1 MLEDKNENTTFTLF
15 FNRKE
20 FFYFQK
26 RKQKEI
32 AMSKFHAFTLIE
44 SWFCMEKTKKGNAWA
59 LIPLLVFVGL
69 FLGVGIGTGDFSTMP
84 LNVAILVA
92 SIVALILNRKETF
105 HKKVEVFTK
114 GAGHSN
120 IILMMLIFILAGA
133 FSQTTEDMGGVQS
146 TVNLGLSLI
155 PENLIIVGLFIIC
168 MFVSLSMGTSVGT
181 VAAIAPVGFGL
192 SQATDVSAAITMA
205 TVVGGAMFGDNLSMI
220 SDTTIAAVR
229 TQKTKMSDK
238 FKVNIKIVLPGAI
251 FTIIALWFL
260 TNGAQIDATKSYDY
274 NIIKVL
280 PYLMVL
286 ILALIGI
293 NVIIVLIGGIALSAI
308 IGLIDGSFGWTGLLG
323 SISKGI
329 IGMEDIA
336 MIALLI
342 GGLVALIQHNGGITW
357 LLHFVRNRV
366 KSKRGAELGIAGLV
380 SAADISTANNTIS
393 ILMAGPLAKEISE
406 EYDVDPRKSAS
417 ILDMFASC
425 FQGLLP
431 YSPQLIAAAG
441 VASISPFELLPYS
454 IYPMILGVCGLI
466 AIFFNLPR
474 LNKK

>member
-1 MLEDKNENTTFTLF
+1 MVEKLMFCLNLK
-15 FNRKE
+15 
-20 FFYFQK
+20 
-26 RKQKEI
+26 
-32 AMSKFHAFTLIE
+32 E
-44 SWFCMEKTKKGNAWA
+44 SWFCMEETKKGNAWA
-59 LIPLLVFVGL
+59 LIPLIIFVGM
-69 FLGVGIGTGDFSTMP
+69 FLGVGIITGDFTTMP

-92 SIVALILNRKETF
+92 TIVGLVLNRKESF
-105 HKKVEVFTK
+105 QKKVEIFTK

-120 IILMMLIFILAGA
+120 IILMMLIFLLAGA
-133 FSQTTEDMGGVQS
+133 FSQTTEDMGGVKS

-155 PENLIIVGLFIIC
+155 PENLIIVGLFVIC

-251 FTIIALWFL
+251 FTVIVLWFL
-260 TNGAQIDATKSYDY
+260 TNGAQIDASKSYDY
-274 NIIKVL
+274 DLIKVV
-280 PYLMVL
+280 PYLFVL
-286 ILALIGI
+286 ILALFGV
-293 NVIIVLIGGIALSAI
+293 NVIIVLIGGIILSAI
-308 IGLIDGSFGWTGLLG
+308 IGLFYGTFDWIGLLS

-336 MIALLI
+336 IIALLI

-357 LLHFVRNRV
+357 LLNFVRNRV

-380 SAADISTANNTIS
+380 SVADISTANNTIS
-393 ILMAGPLAKEISE
+393 ILMAGSLAKDISD
-406 EYDVDPRKSAS
+406 EYGVDPRKSAS
-417 ILDMFASC
+417 ILDIFASC

-441 VASISPFELLPYS
+441 VASISPFELVPYA
-454 IYPMILGVCGLI
+454 IYPMILGICGLI
-466 AIFFNLPR
+466 AIAFRLPR
-474 LNKK
+474 LDKK

>member
-1 MLEDKNENTTFTLF
+1 MVEKLMFCLNLK
-15 FNRKE
+15 
-20 FFYFQK
+20 
-26 RKQKEI
+26 
-32 AMSKFHAFTLIE
+32 E
-44 SWFCMEKTKKGNAWA
+44 SWFCMEETKKGNAWA
-59 LIPLLVFVGL
+59 LIPLIIFVGM
-69 FLGVGIGTGDFSTMP
+69 FLGVGIITGDFTTMP

-92 SIVALILNRKETF
+92 TIVGLVLNRKESF
-105 HKKVEVFTK
+105 QKKVEIFTK

-120 IILMMLIFILAGA
+120 IILMMLIFLLAGA
-133 FSQTTEDMGGVQS
+133 FSQTTEDMGGVKS

-155 PENLIIVGLFIIC
+155 PENLIIVGLFVIC

-251 FTIIALWFL
+251 ITVIVLWFL
-260 TNGAQIDATKSYDY
+260 TNGAQIDASKSYDY
-274 NIIKVL
+274 DLIKVV
-280 PYLMVL
+280 PYLFVL
-286 ILALIGI
+286 ILALFGV
-293 NVIIVLIGGIALSAI
+293 NVIIVLIGGIILSAI
-308 IGLIDGSFGWTGLLG
+308 IGLFYGTFDWIGLLS

-336 MIALLI
+336 IIALLI

-357 LLHFVRNRV
+357 LLNFVRNRV

-380 SAADISTANNTIS
+380 SVADISTANNTIS
-393 ILMAGPLAKEISE
+393 ILMAGPLAKDISD
-406 EYDVDPRKSAS
+406 EYGVDPRKSAS

-441 VASISPFELLPYS
+441 VASISPFELVPYA
-454 IYPMILGVCGLI
+454 IYPMILGICGLI
-466 AIFFNLPR
+466 AIAFRLPR
-474 LNKK
+474 LDKK

>member
-1 MLEDKNENTTFTLF
+1 MVEKLMFCLNLK
-15 FNRKE
+15 
-20 FFYFQK
+20 
-26 RKQKEI
+26 
-32 AMSKFHAFTLIE
+32 E
-44 SWFCMEKTKKGNAWA
+44 SWFCMEETKKGNAWA
-59 LIPLLVFVGL
+59 LIPLIIFVGM
-69 FLGVGIGTGDFSTMP
+69 FLGVGIITGDFTTMP

-92 SIVALILNRKETF
+92 TIVGLVLNRKESF
-105 HKKVEVFTK
+105 QKKVEIFTK

-120 IILMMLIFILAGA
+120 IILMMLIFLLAGA
-133 FSQTTEDMGGVQS
+133 FSQTTEDMGGVKS

-155 PENLIIVGLFIIC
+155 PENLIIVGLFVIC

-192 SQATDVSAAITMA
+192 SQQADVSAAITMA

-229 TQKTKMSDK
+229 TQKTKMRDK

-251 FTIIALWFL
+251 FTVIVLWFL
-260 TNGAQIDATKSYDY
+260 TNGAQIDASKSYDY
-274 NIIKVL
+274 DLIKVV
-280 PYLMVL
+280 PYLFVL
-286 ILALIGI
+286 ILALFGV
-293 NVIIVLIGGIALSAI
+293 NVIIVLIGGIILSAI
-308 IGLIDGSFGWTGLLG
+308 IGLFYGTFDWIGLLS

-336 MIALLI
+336 IIALLI

-357 LLHFVRNRV
+357 LLNFVRNRV

-380 SAADISTANNTIS
+380 SVADISTANNTIS
-393 ILMAGPLAKEISE
+393 ILMAGPLAKDISD
-406 EYDVDPRKSAS
+406 EYGVDPRKSAS

-441 VASISPFELLPYS
+441 VASISPFELVPYA
-454 IYPMILGVCGLI
+454 IYPMILGICGLI
-466 AIFFNLPR
+466 AIAFRLPR
-474 LNKK
+474 LDKK

>member
-1 MLEDKNENTTFTLF
+1 MVENLMFCL
-15 FNRKE
+15 NLK
-20 FFYFQK
+20 
-26 RKQKEI
+26 
-32 AMSKFHAFTLIE
+32 E
-44 SWFCMEKTKKGNAWA
+44 SWFCMEETKKGNAWA
-59 LIPLLVFVGL
+59 LIPLIIFVGM
-69 FLGVGIGTGDFSTMP
+69 FLGVGIITGDFTTMP

-92 SIVALILNRKETF
+92 TIVGLVLNRKESF
-105 HKKVEVFTK
+105 QKKVEIFTK

-120 IILMMLIFILAGA
+120 IILMMLIFLLAGA
-133 FSQTTEDMGGVQS
+133 FSQTTEDMGGVKS

-155 PENLIIVGLFIIC
+155 PENLIIVGLFVIC

-251 FTIIALWFL
+251 ITVIVLWFL
-260 TNGAQIDATKSYDY
+260 TNGAQIDASKSYDY
-274 NIIKVL
+274 DLIKVV
-280 PYLMVL
+280 PYLFVL
-286 ILALIGI
+286 ILALFGV
-293 NVIIVLIGGIALSAI
+293 NVIIVLIGGIILSAI
-308 IGLIDGSFGWTGLLG
+308 IGLFYGTFDWIGLLN

-336 MIALLI
+336 IIALLI

-357 LLHFVRNRV
+357 LLNFVRNRV

-380 SAADISTANNTIS
+380 SVADISTANNTIS
-393 ILMAGPLAKEISE
+393 ILMAGSLAKDISD
-406 EYDVDPRKSAS
+406 EYGVDPRKSAS

-441 VASISPFELLPYS
+441 VASISPFELVPYA
-454 IYPMILGVCGLI
+454 IYPMILGICGLI
-466 AIFFNLPR
+466 AIAFRLPR
-474 LNKK
+474 LDKK

>member
-1 MLEDKNENTTFTLF
+1 MVEKLMFCLNLK
-15 FNRKE
+15 
-20 FFYFQK
+20 
-26 RKQKEI
+26 
-32 AMSKFHAFTLIE
+32 E
-44 SWFCMEKTKKGNAWA
+44 SWFCMEETKKGNAWA
-59 LIPLLVFVGL
+59 LIPLIIFVGM
-69 FLGVGIGTGDFSTMP
+69 FLGVGIITGNFTTMP

-92 SIVALILNRKETF
+92 TIVGLVLNRKESF
-105 HKKVEVFTK
+105 QKKVEIFTK

-120 IILMMLIFILAGA
+120 IILMMLIFLLAGA
-133 FSQTTEDMGGVQS
+133 FSQTTEDMGGVKS

-155 PENLIIVGLFIIC
+155 PENLIIVGLFVIC

-192 SQATDVSAAITMA
+192 SQQADVSAAITMA

-251 FTIIALWFL
+251 FTVIVLWFL
-260 TNGAQIDATKSYDY
+260 TNGAQIDASKSYDY
-274 NIIKVL
+274 DLIKVV
-280 PYLMVL
+280 PYLFVL
-286 ILALIGI
+286 ILALFGV
-293 NVIIVLIGGIALSAI
+293 NVIIVLIGGIILSAI
-308 IGLIDGSFGWTGLLG
+308 IGLFYGTFDWIGLLS

-336 MIALLI
+336 IIALLI

-357 LLHFVRNRV
+357 LLNFVRNRV

-380 SAADISTANNTIS
+380 SVADISTANNTIS
-393 ILMAGPLAKEISE
+393 ILMAGPLAKDISD
-406 EYDVDPRKSAS
+406 EYGVDPRKSAS

-441 VASISPFELLPYS
+441 VASISPFELVPYA
-454 IYPMILGVCGLI
+454 IYPMILGICGLI
-466 AIFFNLPR
+466 AIAFRLPR
-474 LNKK
+474 LDKK